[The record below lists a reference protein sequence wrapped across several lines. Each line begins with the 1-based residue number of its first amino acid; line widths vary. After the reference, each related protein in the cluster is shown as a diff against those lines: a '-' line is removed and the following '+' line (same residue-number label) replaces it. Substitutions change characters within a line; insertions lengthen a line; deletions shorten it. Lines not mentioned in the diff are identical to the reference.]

1 VLYVAKP
8 GTASGS
14 NQLVVRIPPTMKRL
28 HAALLVVAFLFLAT
42 VVVLLPALASA
53 QQPSPPLPGDVPEA
67 ARPIPYWLSYPVLA
81 GAAGLLLFLGFM
93 YWRLSSRFYG
103 REEPP
108 PVRQRPRYAGMSRA
122 QPVAAAP
129 QGAATAQPG
138 AAAAARAEAPG
149 ARVTAPT
156 EAAQPAAAPAPA
168 RAPEA
173 AAPEKPAAPA
183 APEKPPAAPAA
194 STSAGG
200 KVEQDQETFDR
211 VLQEQLDKGV
221 DRRVAEGRAKA
232 AAVRAAREKA
242 GAG

>member
-1 VLYVAKP
+1 
-8 GTASGS
+8 
-14 NQLVVRIPPTMKRL
+14 MKRPR
-28 HAALLVVAFLFLAT
+28 AALLVAVFLFLAT
-42 VVVLLPALASA
+42 IVVLLPAVASA
-53 QQPSPPLPGDVPEA
+53 QQPSPPLPGETPEA
-67 ARPIPYWLSYPVLA
+67 ARPIPYWFSFPVLA

-103 REEPP
+103 REEAP

-149 ARVTAPT
+149 ARVSAPT
-156 EAAQPAAAPAPA
+156 EAAQPAAAPAPQPAASAAEPAELAAPAPEKMGEAPAAA
-168 RAPEA
+168 RPPEA
-173 AAPEKPAAPA
+173 AAPEKPAT
-183 APEKPPAAPAA
+183 APAA
-194 STSAGG
+194 SASAGG
-200 KVEQDQETFDR
+200 HGEQDQETFDR

-221 DRRVAEGRAKA
+221 DRRVAEGRARA

-242 GAG
+242 GTG